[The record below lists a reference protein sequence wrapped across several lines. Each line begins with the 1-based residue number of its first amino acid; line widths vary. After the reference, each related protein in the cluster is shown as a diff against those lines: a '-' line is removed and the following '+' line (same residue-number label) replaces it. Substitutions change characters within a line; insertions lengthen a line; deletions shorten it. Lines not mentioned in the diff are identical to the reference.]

1 MPIVTPNWTSSF
13 RTTSTAATVEVDIM
27 PHLARVPEGGSF
39 GGYAT
44 ALHDLGAA
52 YVRFSP
58 WYLYPRVAVA
68 ELTKTDCSAHGST
81 WNSTLLDQVV
91 SDFMT
96 TVCGPEAADGVC
108 HNNRS
113 VVPQLSTMPDWLYE
127 SDGVNRTAKMP
138 ADPWQY
144 PTDDMGYYIV
154 PRKPLRDP
162 TCKEMAR
169 YAARYVGWYTAGGFT
184 DECGVRHTSNLHYD
198 WPLLSVLNEDEY
210 GTPPGGGVVYTTC
223 WDAWK
228 AEIAKVNKKMRLVG
242 PETAGGSD
250 GVRGR
255 RRGGAASLG
264 GQLDYSLYFLDPAN
278 HADGEAPPVVSNHVA
293 LYGPPWRQFFS
304 GVDRWVAHVATPLGA
319 ARDAKAPSTELV
331 MNEFIPFNNE
341 WCGSDA
347 CDWQSP
353 SAANTSIDRTTLGW
367 SAAAASWAYAFGRLG
382 ERGWTYVGADQ
393 LIGGVWPDNEP
404 AVASLDWQTGEPNAK
419 YYAIRMLATALGAG
433 AKRLYNVSV
442 GAGPPPP
449 YAPGETHSGNCGST
463 DYGGDCTYDASGAWV
478 ADQENITSLALC
490 AARCRTCARC
500 NYVSY
505 SNASANNDCSWYSH
519 CTLRD
524 PPLPL
529 PQYESEAVRPANDTA
544 APLYAVGIDVVDGGA
559 RYVLLV
565 SQTDAAQNITLRG
578 GGGALI
584 YVLEGVGA
592 EPGFNPPAG
601 RRLSDAGEG
610 ELGPFAVALVA
621 LSAAAEVKLGALLAR

>member
-1 MPIVTPNWTSSF
+1 
-13 RTTSTAATVEVDIM
+13 
-27 PHLARVPEGGSF
+27 
-39 GGYAT
+39 
-44 ALHDLGAA
+44 
-52 YVRFSP
+52 
-58 WYLYPRVAVA
+58 
-68 ELTKTDCSAHGST
+68 
-81 WNSTLLDQVV
+81 
-91 SDFMT
+91 MT
-96 TVCGPEAADGVC
+96 G
-108 HNNRS
+108 
-113 VVPQLSTMPDWLYE
+113 
-127 SDGVNRTAKMP
+127 
-138 ADPWQY
+138 
-144 PTDDMGYYIV
+144 
-154 PRKPLRDP
+154 
-162 TCKEMAR
+162 
-169 YAARYVGWYTAGGFT
+169 
-184 DECGVRHTSNLHYD
+184 
-198 WPLLSVLNEDEY
+198 
-210 GTPPGGGVVYTTC
+210 
-223 WDAWK
+223 
-228 AEIAKVNKKMRLVG
+228 
-242 PETAGGSD
+242 
-250 GVRGR
+250 
-255 RRGGAASLG
+255 
-264 GQLDYSLYFLDPAN
+264 
-278 HADGEAPPVVSNHVA
+278 
-293 LYGPPWRQFFS
+293 
-304 GVDRWVAHVATPLGA
+304 
-319 ARDAKAPSTELV
+319 
-331 MNEFIPFNNE
+331 
-341 WCGSDA
+341 
-347 CDWQSP
+347 SP

-382 ERGWTYVGADQ
+382 ERGWKYVGADQ

-449 YAPGETHSGNCGST
+449 YAPGETHSGNCGGT

-544 APLYAVGIDVVDGGA
+544 APLYAVGIDVVDGDA

-565 SQTDAAQNITLRG
+565 SKTDAAQNITLRG

-621 LSAAAEVKLGALLAR
+621 LSAAGEVKLGALLAR